1 MGGPVE
7 NEPWTTSL
15 SCNVAKFPGVAE
27 HTRSICLARR
37 LREPARGQGL
47 TNKSVLAGKCKAH
60 LLAGQS
66 RGNLRA
72 GSADFPKDTC
82 IFYGIGG
89 LDCPPNQVMAQV
101 VHNAGDCKPV
111 CQQRRSGI
119 NELLVIKTH
128 PRQSQ
133 AWLRP
138 TVFVEVEVGCLLR
151 HEIRRC

>member
-1 MGGPVE
+1 MDDKFKLQCCE
-7 NEPWTTSL
+7 NSGRCRTYQKYLP
-15 SCNVAKFPGVAE
+15 CAPAE
-27 HTRSICLARR
+27 RTCPRSGAD
-37 LREPARGQGL
+37 
-47 TNKSVLAGKCKAH
+47 KSVLAGKCKAH

-119 NELLVIKTH
+119 NELLVIKTN